1 MPGIPRELGCNFS
14 TIRPF
19 PDKKRGGGRSWPAA
33 SSAIGRCC
41 KLAKRAEF
49 EQTKGMSLV
58 RTMYAI
64 MASRKPVM
72 LSDGRTG
79 VITRVDTSFPQE
91 ETTVE
96 VWVKAADGP
105 GLAKVN
111 AKSIVEAS
119 SAKKTA

>member
-1 MPGIPRELGCNFS
+1 
-14 TIRPF
+14 
-19 PDKKRGGGRSWPAA
+19 
-33 SSAIGRCC
+33 
-41 KLAKRAEF
+41 
-49 EQTKGMSLV
+49 MSLV

-79 VITRVDTSFPQE
+79 VITRVDTSFPE
-91 ETTVE
+91 EDTTVE

-111 AKSIVEAS
+111 AKTITQVPE
-119 SAKKTA
+119 KKTA

>member
-1 MPGIPRELGCNFS
+1 
-14 TIRPF
+14 
-19 PDKKRGGGRSWPAA
+19 
-33 SSAIGRCC
+33 
-41 KLAKRAEF
+41 
-49 EQTKGMSLV
+49 MSLV

-79 VITRVDTSFPQE
+79 VITRVDTSFPEE
-91 ETTVE
+91 ETTVQ

-111 AKSIVEAS
+111 AKTVTEVAE
-119 SAKKTA
+119 KKTA